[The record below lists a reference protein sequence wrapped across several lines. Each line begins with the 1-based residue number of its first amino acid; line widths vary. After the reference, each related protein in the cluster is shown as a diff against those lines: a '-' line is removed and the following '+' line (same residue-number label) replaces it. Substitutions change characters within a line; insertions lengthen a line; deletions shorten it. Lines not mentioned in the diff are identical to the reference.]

1 MKSTIEQIKNII
13 KPSTIVSRKV
23 GLKLRGLEHTGL
35 CPFHNE
41 KSPSFT
47 VSDEKGFYHCFG
59 CGAHGDIFT
68 FVMKTQ
74 NLEYYEAL
82 TQLANEAGVILPKKG
97 GNDFI
102 TDRKIEVCFQIYE
115 VATTYFANKLT
126 SFEGKPALDYLT
138 KRGINAEI
146 IQQFRLGFAPHSH
159 NELLQLLQKNFSRE
173 EILNSK
179 ILQQNENK
187 EFYNLLRNRIIFPIF
202 NIKGKVISF
211 GGRIINTGEPKYLN
225 STENPI
231 FNKGSELYGL
241 NFVRQHLKDNTL
253 ILVEGYID
261 VIALF
266 KNGFKTAV
274 APLGTAV
281 KETQI
286 ELLWKFCNEPLI
298 CMDADNAGKNSMVRL
313 AYNALPNVSSTKSL
327 RFIRLQGGKDPDE
340 VIKNHGVNYFTRLK
354 DSASSLADFLFEH
367 EKNLKPLQT
376 PEQTLD
382 LKNRLIDVSK
392 KIKLSDLQKNYQ
404 FYLLGEYYKLFKND
418 KKKPVVKADA
428 TKEAI
433 LNYELADNDSVI
445 CSILMLILEN
455 NELINYN
462 QILSQLGKLE
472 IKDIGLDTLRNKI
485 IDLTENGLSSSSAF
499 LDLKVD
505 FLSTSKYNRIYM
517 THEACNDVEIASTY
531 IDRLFKIISLKD
543 INEQLEYLMEQ
554 LNISPSDELFQK
566 FINLKNYEE
575 NLKTQLGIV

>member
-1 MKSTIEQIKNII
+1 MDLITNKRSLSLRMKSAIEQIKNII
-13 KPSTIVSRKV
+13 KPSSIVSRKV

-82 TQLANEAGVILPKKG
+82 TQLANEAGVILPKKD
-97 GNDFI
+97 GNDLI
-102 TDRKIEVCFQIYE
+102 NDRKIEVCFQIYE

-126 SFEGKPALDYLT
+126 SFEGKQALDYLT

-146 IQQFRLGFAPHSH
+146 IQQFRLGFAPGNH
-159 NELLQLLQKNFSRE
+159 NELLQLLHKSFSQE
-173 EILNSK
+173 EIINSK

-241 NFVRQHLKDNTL
+241 NFARQHLKDNTL

-286 ELLWKFCNEPLI
+286 ELLWKFCDEPLI
-298 CMDADNAGKNSMVRL
+298 CMDADNAGKNSMIRL
-313 AYNALPNVSSTKSL
+313 AYNALPNISSTKSL
-327 RFIRLQGGKDPDE
+327 RFIKLQGGKDPDE
-340 VIKNHGVNYFTRLK
+340 VIKNHGVNYFTHLK
-354 DSASSLADFLFEH
+354 DSASSLADFLFEY
-367 EKNLKPLQT
+367 EKSLKSLKT

-382 LKNRLIDVSK
+382 LKNRLIEVSK

-418 KKKPVVKADA
+418 KKKKTVQTEF
-428 TKEAI
+428 TKESI
-433 LNYELADNDSVI
+433 QNHEFSDSDGAI

-455 NELINYN
+455 SELINYN
-462 QILSQLGKLE
+462 QIISQLGRLE
-472 IKDIGLDTLRNKI
+472 IKDIDLDTLRNKI
-485 IDLTENGLSSSSAF
+485 IDLTENGLSSSDAF
-499 LDLKVD
+499 TDLKVD
-505 FLSTSKYNRIYM
+505 FLSASKYNQTHM

-531 IDRLFKIISLKD
+531 IDKLFKIISL
-543 INEQLEYLMEQ
+543 N
-554 LNISPSDELFQK
+554 
-566 FINLKNYEE
+566 FI
-575 NLKTQLGIV
+575 Q